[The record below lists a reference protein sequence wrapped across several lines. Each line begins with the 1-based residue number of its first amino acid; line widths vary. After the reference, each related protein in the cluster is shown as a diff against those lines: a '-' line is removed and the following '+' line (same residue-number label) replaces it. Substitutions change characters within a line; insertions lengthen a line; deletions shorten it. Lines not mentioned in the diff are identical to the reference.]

1 MPSHREREFSALLD
15 ANQQV
20 IRDADVALA
29 FTRWELAAKNRK
41 RRMTAQSRA
50 VREARADDPIPTPA
64 QAAPALSTPS
74 FAGGWV

>member
-20 IRDADVALA
+20 IRDTDVAVA

-41 RRMTAQSRA
+41 RRLAAQARA
-50 VREARADDPIPTPA
+50 VREARAEDPIPTPA
-64 QAAPALSTPS
+64 QAAPAFT
-74 FAGGWV
+74 GGWV